1 VTELLATGSVALLF
15 ALVHLLGARLDWLR
29 TAPRSIWLSAAG
41 GVSVAYVFV
50 HILPDLAEHQRQVE
64 ERGILAGIESHVWL
78 IALLGLGM
86 FYGLERLARRRTRD
100 TGIFWVHL
108 GSFALYNFLIGYL
121 LLHREEQGGLFFYAA
136 ALGLHFLVNDQGL
149 REHHGGAYRRARWL
163 LAAAPIAGWGL
174 GALYAL
180 PPLAIT
186 ALFGFLAGGIILNV
200 LKEELPEDRES
211 RFAAFAAG
219 AAGYA
224 ALLLAAG

>member
-1 VTELLATGSVALLF
+1 MTELLATGSVALLF

-64 ERGILAGIESHVWL
+64 ERGILAGLESHVWL

-121 LLHREEQGGLFFYAA
+121 LLHRLGTGLENLLLFFIAMA
-136 ALGLHFLVNDQGL
+136 LHFVVNDYGL
-149 REHHGGAYRRARWL
+149 REHHKEAYLQIGRW
-163 LAAAPIAGWGL
+163 INSAG
-174 GALYAL
+174 
-180 PPLAIT
+180 I
-186 ALFGFLAGGIILNV
+186 V
-200 LKEELPEDRES
+200 LVGWS
-211 RFAAFAAG
+211 RS
-219 AAGYA
+219 
-224 ALLLAAG
+224 